1 MTLKSL
7 ASAAWVVACALW
19 TQVAWAQSCCT
30 AGNPTEF
37 AVVGACQ
44 HAAVAAQ
51 LGYQG
56 YRGGYGSGGAYSSLD
71 KLKMGGQDAT
81 LLIGGGWRPLRS
93 RVQIQGALPLRWQER
108 SYEYLGSHSST
119 GVGDLS
125 MGLRWSATEDT
136 MSGAFSG
143 EPGSWLPFVDVIA
156 GLKMP
161 TGRPT
166 EDSKPDLAFSDVM
179 GDGAWQMTAGLR
191 VLKYVTT
198 TSAVGVGVDY
208 SHPFEHDKPD
218 GSGGTLRVTKG
229 DSVEL
234 RANVVHL
241 QGRHWSFGAFG
252 SYLIGANARENA
264 KVVEDSAVRHLRVGA
279 SVTRVLS
286 LPNWESTLGVA
297 LDPWWQ
303 DGGRN
308 VPFVGPSLSLGV
320 RRNFM

>member
-1 MTLKSL
+1 MMFKWL
-7 ASAAWVVACALW
+7 ATAAWACTLTLSA
-19 TQVAWAQSCCT
+19 QAAWAQSCCT
-30 AGNPTEF
+30 SGNPTEF

-44 HAAVAAQ
+44 HIAVAAQ

-56 YRGGYGSGGAYSSLD
+56 YRGGYGSGGTYSSLD

-81 LLIGGGWRPLRS
+81 LLIGGGWRPLRGP
-93 RVQIQGALPLRWQER
+93 VQIQGALPLRWQER
-108 SYEYLGSHSST
+108 SYEYLGSHGSS
-119 GVGDLS
+119 GVGDVS
-125 MGLRWSATEDT
+125 MGLRWSASEDK

-156 GLKMP
+156 GIKMP

-191 VLKYVTT
+191 VLKYLSTS
-198 TSAVGVGVDY
+198 SAVGVGVDY

-218 GSGGTLRVTKG
+218 GSGSTVRVTKG

-234 RANVVHL
+234 RANAVHL
-241 QGRHWSFGAFG
+241 QGMRWSFGAFA
-252 SYLIGANARENA
+252 SYLMGARAREDGKA
-264 KVVEDSAVRHLRVGA
+264 VADSAVRHLRFGA

-286 LPNWESTLGVA
+286 MPNWESTLGVA

-303 DGGRN
+303 DGARN
-308 VPFVGPSLSLGV
+308 VPFVGPSVTLGV